1 MWVIRCSREPQT
13 INACPSL
20 SLSLSLSVLP
30 SVWTLCFLC
39 RRNPKMKWNLA
50 FVWSLWVGSSWS
62 SLWGVEFSMLSLG
75 KFSPENCWKTVFT
88 LVLHRKSLS
97 LIIPSLRGSY
107 FQGFPCEKKHWR
119 ICNAWLPATFMI
131 ISSLWTCMC
140 CCWIQISLLWFSLWC
155 NLPWGREA
163 HLLLAKWSR
172 RDK

>member
-1 MWVIRCSREPQT
+1 
-13 INACPSL
+13 
-20 SLSLSLSVLP
+20 
-30 SVWTLCFLC
+30 
-39 RRNPKMKWNLA
+39 
-50 FVWSLWVGSSWS
+50 
-62 SLWGVEFSMLSLG
+62 MLSLG